1 MANTYTQIHLHLV
14 FAVKYRRC
22 LIQAAWKDAL
32 YKYMTGVVQNNGHKL
47 LIINGVQDH
56 VHLLVGFRP
65 TQALSDLMRDV
76 KQMSSKWV
84 NENHLS
90 SFRFA
95 WQEGYGAF
103 SYNKSLLP
111 HVIRYIEQQEQHHRK
126 KTFLQEY
133 RQLLDEFEVD
143 YDEKY
148 LFHLPR

>member
-1 MANTYTQIHLHLV
+1 
-14 FAVKYRRC
+14 
-22 LIQAAWKDAL
+22 
-32 YKYMTGVVQNNGHKL
+32 
-47 LIINGVQDH
+47 
-56 VHLLVGFRP
+56 
-65 TQALSDLMRDV
+65 
-76 KQMSSKWV
+76 MSSKWV